1 MSREVDVHPTAI
13 VDSEARFGK
22 GVSIGPYA
30 VIRGGV
36 EIGDGTRIG
45 PHVVIE
51 GRTRI
56 GSNCRIYQFSS
67 IGAPPQDK
75 KYKGEDTQVI
85 IGNDNI
91 IREFVTINRG
101 TAHGRGITEIGDG
114 NLLMAYVHIAHD
126 CRIGNSCV
134 LANAATLAGHITIED
149 HAIIGGLVA
158 IHQFVRVG
166 RYSMVG
172 GASAVTMDV
181 PPFCTVAGNRAKLY
195 GLNRVGLERA
205 GFGRE
210 EIGNINR
217 AYRIIFRSGK
227 TLKEALKEVEEG
239 LGQDRHVRYLV
250 DFIKASQRGITR

>member
-1 MSREVDVHPTAI
+1 MEIHPTAVI
-13 VDSEARFGK
+13 DPEARIGED
-22 GVSIGPYA
+22 VEIGPYT
-30 VIRGGV
+30 VVKGDV

-56 GSNCRIYQFSS
+56 GKGCQVYQFAS

-75 KYKGEDTQVI
+75 KYKGEDTALVI
-85 IGNDNI
+85 GDNNI
-91 IREFVTINRG
+91 IREFTTINRG
-101 TAHGRGITEIGDG
+101 THHGGGITEIGDG

-126 CRIGNSCV
+126 CRIGNGCV

-149 HAIIGGLVA
+149 RAIVGGLVA

-166 RYSMVG
+166 KYSMIG

-181 PPFCTVAGNRAKLY
+181 TPYATVAGNRAKLF
-195 GLNRVGLERA
+195 GINKVGLERA
-205 GFGRE
+205 GFKKE
-210 EIGNINR
+210 EIQEIER

-227 TLKEALKEVEEG
+227 ILKDALSEVEREMG
-239 LGQDRHVRYLV
+239 HNPDVRYLI
-250 DFIKASQRGITR
+250 DFIRASKRGITR

>member
-1 MSREVDVHPTAI
+1 MKVEAKIHPTAI
-13 VDSEARFGK
+13 VDPKVRIGR

-30 VIRGGV
+30 VITGDV
-36 EIGDGTRIG
+36 EIGDGTKVG

-56 GSNCRIYQFSS
+56 GSNCHIYQFSS

-75 KYKGEDTQVI
+75 KYKGEDTSLL
-85 IGNDNI
+85 IGNNNV

-101 TAHGRGITEIGDG
+101 TAHGGGVTEIGDD

-126 CRIGNSCV
+126 CYIGNSCI
-134 LANAATLAGHITIED
+134 LANAATLAGHIRIED
-149 HAIIGGLVA
+149 RAIIGGLVA
-158 IHQFVRVG
+158 IHQFVRIG
-166 RYSMVG
+166 SYSMVG

-181 PPFCTVAGNRAKLY
+181 PPYCTVAGNRAKLY

-205 GFGRE
+205 GFKRE
-210 EIGNINR
+210 EIEAIDK

-227 TLKEALKEVEEG
+227 VLKEALNEVEEG
-239 LGQDRHVRYLV
+239 FGHNSHIRYLI
-250 DFIKASQRGITR
+250 DFIKTSKRGVTR